1 MSAANRTA
9 VLEAALAAVNGE
21 RNESYDE
28 PEDNFGRTAQL
39 WSAYLTVNITP
50 VDVAVLMVLIKVA
63 RLMHTPGHVDSWVDI
78 AGYAACG
85 ADVSQTTIRGTK

>member
-1 MSAANRTA
+1 MSAANREA
-9 VLEAALAAVNGE
+9 VLAAALAAVNGE
-21 RNESYDE
+21 RNQSYDE

-39 WSAYLTVNITP
+39 WSAYLTVEVTAI
-50 VDVAVLMVLIKVA
+50 DVAVLMVLLKVA

-85 ADVSQTTIRGTK
+85 ADVSQTTRGTK

>member
-1 MSAANRTA
+1 MTAANRTA

-28 PEDNFGRTAQL
+28 PENNFLRISML
-39 WSAYLTVNITP
+39 WTTYLGFEVSAS
-50 VDVAVLMVLIKVA
+50 DVAVMNILQKVG
-63 RLMHTPGHVDSWVDI
+63 RLMHTPDHWDSWVDI

-85 ADVSQTTIRGTK
+85 ADVATTTKGTK

>member
-9 VLEAALAAVNGE
+9 VLEDALAAVNGE
-21 RNESYDE
+21 RSQSYDE

-39 WSAYLTVNITP
+39 WSAYLTVDITA
-50 VDVAVLMVLIKVA
+50 VDVAVLMVLLKIA

-85 ADVSQTTIRGTK
+85 ADVASSS

>member
-9 VLEAALAAVNGE
+9 VLEDALAAVNGE
-21 RNESYDE
+21 RNQSYSE

-39 WSAYLTVNITP
+39 WSAYLTVDITA
-50 VDVAVLMVLIKVA
+50 VDVAVLMVLLKVA

-85 ADVSQTTIRGTK
+85 ADVAASS

>member
-21 RNESYDE
+21 RNASYSE
-28 PEDNFGRTAQL
+28 PADNFGRTAQL
-39 WSAYLTVNITP
+39 GSAYLTVEISAI
-50 VDVAVLMVLIKVA
+50 DVAVLMVLLKVA
-63 RLMHTPGHVDSWVDI
+63 RLMHTPGHHDSWVDI

-85 ADVSQTTIRGTK
+85 ADVSTTTKGTK